1 MIGRSL
7 EFDDL
12 LNCDLGDIFFIMV
25 DRGNI
30 LEIVFD
36 EIKSIIDKD
45 FRKILEVSF
54 YNEVFFKVYFFI

>member
-25 DRGNI
+25 DWGNI

-45 FRKILEVSF
+45 FRKILEVNF

>member
-25 DRGNI
+25 DWGNI

-36 EIKSIIDKD
+36 EIKSILDED
-45 FRKILEVSF
+45 FRKILEVNF